1 MLANLICILLAAI
14 LLGGGGAYLFAFV
27 HYIASGKYAIDKR
40 LRDIT
45 R

>member
-14 LLGGGGAYLFAFV
+14 LLVGGGAYLFAFV
-27 HYIASGKYAIDKR
+27 RYIFSGEYAVDKR

-45 R
+45 H

>member
-14 LLGGGGAYLFAFV
+14 LLGAGGAYLFAFV
-27 HYIASGKYAIDKR
+27 RYIASSKYAVDKR
-40 LRDIT
+40 FTDVT